1 MNEEADYFARC
12 LLMPKHIFVEVFDKL
27 EYVNSKLSERDKI
40 NPISYLSS
48 TFDVPVKQVIKRI
61 EELELKFKVIKEE

>member
-12 LLMPKHIFVEVFDKL
+12 LLMPKHIFLEVFDKL
-27 EYVNSKLSERDKI
+27 EYINSRLSERDKI

-48 TFDVPVKQVIKRI
+48 IFDVPVKQVIKRI
-61 EELELKFKVIKEE
+61 EELELKL